1 MGFPTP
7 PKALTSPPKVLK
19 ALMKKSEH
27 LGALAFSHAL
37 FPPSR
42 ALFVQLCPCP
52 RLGTTGARL
61 GTNAKNALNI
71 SDERSI
77 TPVASSHGERYRLP
91 VAANSATGFGD
102 PNTTRRTGAPFTIAG
117 AFFVPAY
124 PVYGGCAWETFG
136 SAGFRVSRFA
146 NPRIAATL
154 IRLATNRGSSEST
167 HGATS
172 MTTIIPPAIRLAAH
186 KAMALAALRAN
197 SSLSVRL
204 KRYNHHMAHARAL
217 EAQGGAQ

>member
-1 MGFPTP
+1 MKGFSSV
-7 PKALTSPPKVLK
+7 K
-19 ALMKKSEH
+19 MH
-27 LGALAFSHAL
+27 LSSCAL
-37 FPPSR
+37 FSPSR
-42 ALFVQLCPCP
+42 ALFVQSCPCP
-52 RLGTTGARL
+52 RLGTTGAPL
-61 GTNAKNALNI
+61 GANTKIALKI
-71 SDERSI
+71 GDERSI
-77 TPVASSHGERYRLP
+77 NRVASSRGERYCPP

-102 PNTTRRTGAPFTIAG
+102 PNTTRRTGAPITIAG

-124 PVYGGCAWETFG
+124 RVYGGCAWETFG

-167 HGATS
+167 HGATL
-172 MTTIIPPAIRLAAH
+172 MTIIIPPAIRLAAH

-204 KRYNHHMAHARAL
+204 KRYNHHIAQARAL